1 MKLLQGRGVIAG
13 KGKGLALISRT
24 PINFTAAL
32 TKLQNL
38 IPGRRAEVQD
48 RHHELYRKNI
58 KGTVLVFPACIG
70 STYTGMVLL
79 EIMYRR
85 VAPAA
90 MIVSEADSLLVSGSA
105 IAEVWF
111 DCGIPIVEYPSD
123 DLFEKIQTGD
133 TIEVDGTTGEIR
145 ISPADSAR

>member
-1 MKLLQGRGVIAG
+1 MTTLHGRGIIQGRG
-13 KGKGLALISRT
+13 KGPALVSRA

-32 TKLQNL
+32 TKLKNL
-38 IPGRRAEVQD
+38 VPGRRAEVQD

-79 EIMYRR
+79 ELMYKR
-85 VAPAA
+85 VPPAA
-90 MIVSEADSLLVSGSA
+90 MIVSEADSLLVSGAA

-111 DCGIPIVEYPSD
+111 GCGIPIVEYSSD
-123 DLFEKIQTGD
+123 DLFEKIQSGD

-145 ISPADSAR
+145 ISPADSTR